1 MNKNLFLLTVSNVF
15 GFTAANVTVFL
26 SGIIGAQLSSIK
38 SLSTLP
44 PSIYIVGIAIS
55 TIFAAKVMSIIGRR
69 LGFVLA
75 SIASTVA
82 SLMAAYSIILGNF
95 FIFCFACFI
104 LGAGMAFIHQY
115 RFAAAES
122 VEKEQAPRAISILLL
137 AGIVSAFIGISL
149 ANYTKNFIPNY
160 LYAGSYLTL
169 AFLTLMPA
177 IFLAFFKEKSETISK
192 QDKQISTRTYI
203 QFISDPR
210 FLQALTAASF
220 AYVVMA
226 FLMTA
231 TPISMHIIHKFSLDK
246 LGIVMQ
252 FHVLAMFLP
261 SLITGTLI
269 KKYGFSK
276 MMYLGVLFYVFTIIT
291 SFQDPSFISYLLGL
305 IFLGIGWNF
314 LFVTATSLLVT
325 TYTPDEKFK
334 AQGFNDLVVFSF
346 TAISS
351 LFAGILISLTSWKS
365 VNLFCIPF
373 LILIIASILNA
384 DLRKTEKN

>member
-1 MNKNLFLLTVSNVF
+1 MNKNLFLLTASQVF

-26 SGIIGAQLSSIK
+26 GGIIGSQLSSIK
-38 SLSTLP
+38 SLSTFP
-44 PSIYIVGIAIS
+44 PSIYVVGIAIS

-75 SIASTVA
+75 SIASSIA
-82 SLMAAYSIILGNF
+82 CLLAAYSISIENF
-95 FIFCFACFI
+95 LTFCIACFI
-104 LGAGMAFIHQY
+104 LGTGMAFIHQY

-122 VEKEQAPRAISILLL
+122 VEKEQAPKAISILLL

-149 ANYTKNFIPNY
+149 ANYTKNFVPDY
-160 LYAGSYLTL
+160 LYVGSYLAL
-169 AFLTLMPA
+169 AILTIMPA
-177 IFLAFFKEKSETISK
+177 LFLSFFKEQNVTFSK
-192 QDKQISTRTYI
+192 QDQQQITRSYF
-203 QFISDPR
+203 QFISEPR

-231 TPISMHIIHKFSLDK
+231 TPISMHIVHNLSLEK
-246 LGIVMQ
+246 TGLVIQ
-252 FHVLAMFLP
+252 FHVLSMFLP

-269 KKYGFSK
+269 KKYGYSK
-276 MMYLGVLFYVFTIIT
+276 MMYLGVFFYVLTIIT
-291 SFQDPSFISYLLGL
+291 SFFDPSFFSYLIGL

-314 LFVTATSLLVT
+314 LFVTGTSLLVT
-325 TYTPDEKFK
+325 TYTPEEKFK

-351 LFAGILISLTSWKS
+351 LSAGILISMTSWKS
-365 VNLFCIPF
+365 LNLLCIPF

-384 DLRKTEKN
+384 DRKKI

>member
-1 MNKNLFLLTVSNVF
+1 M
-15 GFTAANVTVFL
+15 
-26 SGIIGAQLSSIK
+26 
-38 SLSTLP
+38 
-44 PSIYIVGIAIS
+44 
-55 TIFAAKVMSIIGRR
+55 
-69 LGFVLA
+69 
-75 SIASTVA
+75 
-82 SLMAAYSIILGNF
+82 
-95 FIFCFACFI
+95 
-104 LGAGMAFIHQY
+104 
-115 RFAAAES
+115 
-122 VEKEQAPRAISILLL
+122 L

-160 LYAGSYLTL
+160 LYAGSYLAL
-169 AFLTLMPA
+169 AFLTIMPA
-177 IFLAFFKEKSETISK
+177 IFLSFFKENNESIAK
-192 QDKQISTRTYI
+192 QDKQISTRTYF
-203 QFISDPR
+203 QFISEPK

-231 TPISMHIIHKFSLDK
+231 TPISMHIIHEFSLDK

-291 SFQDPSFISYLLGL
+291 SFLDPSFISYLVGL

-351 LFAGILISLTSWKS
+351 LSAGILISMTSWKS
-365 VNLFCIPF
+365 VNLLCIPF